1 MGRKSG
7 ITSGSYDP
15 RIHRMHFVMNFREV
29 NRERE
34 FHMMSKKK
42 TRASYWTQR
51 LTNAMSVLR
60 AVDPANWERWYDNDE
75 NIPAEGTNR
84 EFSRL
89 VEARV
94 IALTGSFPSIK
105 ARARRGI
112 FVWQDELGFFVYS
125 KEVGKDP
132 LYVIEFDSM
141 EAAEAFLAGLPIDN
155 CGYGVVLDLL
165 PAPMNVQ
172 VEN

>member
-15 RIHRMHFVMNFREV
+15 RIHRMQYVMAQRET

-34 FHMMSKKK
+34 FYLMSKKK
-42 TRASYWTQR
+42 TRASYWAQR
-51 LTNAMSVLR
+51 LTNALSVLR
-60 AVDPANWERWYDNDE
+60 AADPTGWERWYDNDD

-84 EFSRL
+84 EYCRL

-94 IALTGSFPSIK
+94 IALTGTYPVIK

-112 FVWQDELGFFVYS
+112 FVWQDELGYFVYS

-132 LYVIEFDSM
+132 LYVIEFESM
-141 EAAEAFLAGLPIDN
+141 EAAEAFLAGLPLHN

-165 PAPMNVQ
+165 PAPMSVG